1 MNPEV
6 FAKLSAAGMYGAASV
21 LIMFVNKFALT
32 VYGFPSFT
40 ALGLAQC
47 VATVTAVYLMKL
59 FKVIK
64 FPDFDSSVIQKL
76 FPLPIFFILNLLSGL
91 GGTKRIN
98 VRVLN
103 GLWFPPTLTR
113 LACCAGGYVY
123 RASTI

>member
-6 FAKLSAAGMYGAASV
+6 LAKLSAAGMYGAASV

-47 VATVTAVYLMKL
+47 VATVAAVYLMKL
-59 FKVIK
+59 FRVIK
-64 FPDFDSSVIQKL
+64 FPDFDPSVIQKL

-98 VRVLN
+98 VSRSRAAVVCD
-103 GLWFPPTLTR
+103 R
-113 LACCAGGYVY
+113 LPL
-123 RASTI
+123 S